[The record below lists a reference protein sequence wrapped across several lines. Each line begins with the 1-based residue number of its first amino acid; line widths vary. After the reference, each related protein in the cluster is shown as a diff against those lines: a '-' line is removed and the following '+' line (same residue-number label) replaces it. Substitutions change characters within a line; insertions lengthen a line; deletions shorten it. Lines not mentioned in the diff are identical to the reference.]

1 MEPSPSRM
9 AEIGNLVKENNVPVI
24 YYQQGASSSIAQ
36 TVATET
42 GTDTAVLYDLEVLSE
57 ELLENELGYLE
68 AMRHNL
74 ESLLVSVN

>member
-1 MEPSPSRM
+1 M
-9 AEIGNLVKENNVPVI
+9 PVI
-24 YYQQGASSSIAQ
+24 YYQQGASSAIAQ

-57 ELLENELGYLE
+57 ELLENDLGYIE

-74 ESLLVSVN
+74 ESLQISIY